1 MENNKEVKYGCF
13 VDDCVGECCV
23 FDTCQDLTISDCEE
37 AERLHESGLTQ
48 EDCEYWRP
56 IPYTTAQEITCPKC
70 GYTIANPSEEL
81 IERARQLIKDLI
93 KFVGE

>member
-13 VDDCVGECCV
+13 FDGYEDECCV
-23 FDTCQDLTISDCEE
+23 FDGCHNLTIDDCDE
-37 AERLHESGLTQ
+37 AKILHAAGLTK

-56 IPYTTAQEITCPKC
+56 IPNTTAQEITCPKC
-70 GYTIANPSEEL
+70 GYTITNPSEEL

>member
-13 VDDCVGECCV
+13 FDGDVDECCV
-23 FDTCQDLTISDCEE
+23 FDGCHNLTISDCDE
-37 AERLHESGLTQ
+37 ATGLHEAGLTQ

-56 IPYTTAQEITCPKC
+56 IPYTTAEEIICPKC
-70 GYTIANPSEEL
+70 GYALANPSEEL
-81 IERARQLIKDLI
+81 IERARQLIHDLI